1 MKKLTLEQTV
11 KLLTVGSIAL
21 IGVMLIYKAFYYTG
35 LFILG

>member
-11 KLLTVGSIAL
+11 KLLVIGSIAL
-21 IGVMLIYKAFYYTG
+21 LGVMLIYKAFYYTG